1 MVERVS
7 VDSETGEVLEEPGV
21 TISAGGKEAKFG
33 SVTEF
38 SNAARGITERLGQ
51 MTLFEGHRV
60 SLVQSQLKALK
71 GAALPILP
79 DVDLPQMRDRRYF
92 VIEAQVVAVEH
103 ADDAAEIG
111 EEVMTRIIKFAPVR
125 SKTIDKGTAQRLLDT
140 VGE

>member
-1 MVERVS
+1 MEERVS
-7 VDSETGEVLEEPGV
+7 VDRETGEVLDEGTEA
-21 TISAGGKEAKFG
+21 TISIGGGPEMPLH
-33 SVTEF
+33 VMED
-38 SNAARGITERLGQ
+38 NVRRLGQ

-71 GAALPILP
+71 GSALPILP